1 MRRITRILSKLCNN
15 DKLEERD
22 MQVGFKRNLMD
33 IKYSSGNLRL

>member
-1 MRRITRILSKLCNN
+1 MRRITRILSKLCNK

-22 MQVGFKRNLMD
+22 MQVGFKRKLMD